1 MSGAV
6 ISDVRLGAA
15 HDGEAELVVT
25 LQFENG
31 GCSAVAL
38 DHAAA
43 AALFESC
50 GAQEPDALIGQGWE
64 HVRNALATASQ
75 RFMTSPP

>member
-6 ISDVRLGAA
+6 ITDVRLGAA

-25 LQFENG
+25 LRFENG
-31 GCSAVAL
+31 GCSMVAL

-43 AALFESC
+43 TALIDAC
-50 GAQEPDALIGQGWE
+50 GAQDPGALIGQGWE
-64 HVRNALATASQ
+64 HVRDALATASQ
-75 RFMTSPP
+75 RYMTPTA